1 MGGDCHLLFEQ
12 AKGHTHWQA
21 GRQESTLYK
30 HSSFLLPSLCL
41 ASLSRHSNTQRAKA
55 ERERERESSK
65 KRVYFYNRR
74 ERENTVVTHAQDI
87 NREVTECH
95 VTYNRTPKKKKKKKR
110 KRPETCK
117 RHKMNVLL
125 REPFFLY
132 PTGLQG
138 AVGHT
143 RLQATHTHFQLDSQL
158 RDNKWPIVSHKVRQ
172 TRRLV
177 IFYIS
182 S

>member
-1 MGGDCHLLFEQ
+1 MGGDCRLLFEQ
-12 AKGHTHWQA
+12 AKGHTQA
-21 GRQESTLYK
+21 GRQTREHFVQAL
-30 HSSFLLPSLCL
+30 LLPPSVPLPCFTL
-41 ASLSRHSNTQRAKA
+41 EAFQHPKSQG
-55 ERERERESSK
+55 RERERESSK

-95 VTYNRTPKKKKKKKR
+95 VTYNRTPKKKKKKR

-158 RDNKWPIVSHKVRQ
+158 RDNK
-172 TRRLV
+172 
-177 IFYIS
+177 
-182 S
+182 